1 MEECSSDTWRIDIAV
16 APIRIATIKTS
27 KRAFR
32 KPKGINMSEA
42 KQIRHGEAALC
53 NKAPHQRAAPRAI
66 AL

>member
-1 MEECSSDTWRIDIAV
+1 
-16 APIRIATIKTS
+16 
-27 KRAFR
+27 
-32 KPKGINMSEA
+32 MSEA